1 MDKGGRE
8 PDIARELKITSFV
21 AGKLASQSQRF
32 TQKILEGI
40 YRNLL
45 EMDESA
51 KTSQVEG
58 DLALDMLVVSL
69 TS

>member
-1 MDKGGRE
+1 
-8 PDIARELKITSFV
+8 V

-32 TQKILEGI
+32 TQKTLEGI